1 MTKRRSNVRAAEYNE
16 TFDKFL
22 HNNPIPVKYE
32 QIQKKFSPMDMKSV
46 RPMTDNQDLLF
57 KLWNEGHNLF
67 LSGIFG
73 SGKSFLSM
81 YLALNEVLDPDT
93 KYKKLIIIRSAVT
106 SREIGHLKG
115 TEEEKLAPYVIP
127 YMNICDE
134 LFKKKNQYKHMEEA
148 GIIEFH
154 CSSFVRGNTFN
165 DAIIL
170 IDEIQNFNKQEAVSC
185 ISRAGKNS
193 KVILMGDGK
202 YQNDLQYKKTDQSGF
217 YDVYRLTS
225 MMPSFRNISFVAD
238 DIVRSG
244 LCKELAI
251 ALDRMDSEK

>member
-1 MTKRRSNVRAAEYNE
+1 MTKRRSNTKSAEHMN
-16 TFDKFL
+16 TFNNFL
-22 HNNPIPVKYE
+22 ADNPIPIKYE
-32 QIQKKFSPMDMKSV
+32 QIQKKFSPMDMKNIQ
-46 RPMTDNQDLLF
+46 PMTENQDLLF
-57 KLWNEGHNLF
+57 RLWNQDHNLF

-81 YLALNEVLDPDT
+81 YLALNEILDPST

-115 TEEEKLAPYVIP
+115 TAEEKLAPYVIP

-134 LFKKKNQYKHMEEA
+134 LFRKKNQYKHMEEA

-165 DAIIL
+165 DSIIL
-170 IDEIQNFNKQEAVSC
+170 IDEVQNFNRQEAVSC
-185 ISRAGKNS
+185 ISRAGQNT

-217 YDVYRLTS
+217 NDIYKITS
-225 MMPSFRNISFVAD
+225 MMPSFRHITFVAD

-244 LCKELAI
+244 LCKELAL
-251 ALDRMDSEK
+251 ALDRFDSK